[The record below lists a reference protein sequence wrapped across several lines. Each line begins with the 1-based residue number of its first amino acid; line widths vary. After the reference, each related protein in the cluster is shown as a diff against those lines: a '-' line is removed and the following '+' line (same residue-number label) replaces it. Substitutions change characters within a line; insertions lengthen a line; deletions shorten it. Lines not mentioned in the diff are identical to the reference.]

1 MVVDVIKRYLKRRLP
16 RDGYAFSLFREGKH
30 SLDRAASAVADIAPG
45 TLRARPQRLF
55 VSLTADCSLRC
66 GACHYGR
73 DFMPGHSLPW
83 SLGGPM
89 LEDAAALGVT
99 DVRLYGGEPL
109 LHRDIEKFVARTV
122 DLGMSPWL
130 TTNGLLLDKKID
142 RLVAAGLRR
151 VSIGMYG
158 VGAQYDRYV
167 GRNGAFAVVE
177 AGLARAR
184 ARHGPETLDLKLDW
198 LLMRGTCA
206 PEVVEATLAF
216 AAQFGMR
223 IHVNLIHYSLPYF
236 TKPEEDGGHHFRMED
251 RPLLE
256 RAVAR
261 LIEAKMATPDL
272 IRNSIRGLRSIP
284 DWLMRGPAMRVP
296 CTERDLIWVGPD
308 GSVQM
313 CYVTFRLGN
322 LYDARLRDLVLT
334 EVHHRAARA
343 AHALD
348 CPNCHCS
355 YDRRINAHAP
365 SRRAYG

>member
-1 MVVDVIKRYLKRRLP
+1 
-16 RDGYAFSLFREGKH
+16 
-30 SLDRAASAVADIAPG
+30 
-45 TLRARPQRLF
+45 
-55 VSLTADCSLRC
+55 
-66 GACHYGR
+66 
-73 DFMPGHSLPW
+73 
-83 SLGGPM
+83 M

-216 AAQFGMR
+216 AAQF
-223 IHVNLIHYSLPYF
+223 
-236 TKPEEDGGHHFRMED
+236 
-251 RPLLE
+251 
-256 RAVAR
+256 
-261 LIEAKMATPDL
+261 
-272 IRNSIRGLRSIP
+272 
-284 DWLMRGPAMRVP
+284 
-296 CTERDLIWVGPD
+296 
-308 GSVQM
+308 
-313 CYVTFRLGN
+313 
-322 LYDARLRDLVLT
+322 
-334 EVHHRAARA
+334 
-343 AHALD
+343 
-348 CPNCHCS
+348 
-355 YDRRINAHAP
+355 NAHAP